1 MAKTNPS
8 LSSTPNLRA
17 LAASELSFN
26 AIAAQHG
33 EEVAI
38 QVGILRDP
46 DTHELTA
53 AEADG
58 LQPATR
64 RGRGK
69 QKAPVKVRVS
79 VRLDADLVEKF
90 RDSGRGWQ
98 TRMNGMLR
106 RSVFGKQA
114 GFGPPADRRTPSSLL
129 TKTPRTVRKA
139 RPSVR
144 QKKQAPA

>member
-1 MAKTNPS
+1 MEKTDS
-8 LSSTPNLRA
+8 TLSSTSTLRE
-17 LAASELSFN
+17 LAASTLSFD

-106 RSVFGKQA
+106 RSVFGKQV
-114 GFGPPADRRTPSSLL
+114 GFGPPAGRRMHSSLL
-129 TKTPRTVRKA
+129 TKTPRTARKA

-144 QKKQAPA
+144 QKKQTPA

>member
-1 MAKTNPS
+1 MEKTNATR
-8 LSSTPNLRA
+8 SSTPTLRE
-17 LAASELSFN
+17 LAASPLSFD

-53 AEADG
+53 AEADR
-58 LQPATR
+58 LQPAPR

-106 RSVFGKQA
+106 RSVFGEQV
-114 GFGPPADRRTPSSLL
+114 GFVPPAARRMPFSPL
-129 TKTPRTVRKA
+129 TKTPRTARKA
-139 RPSVR
+139 RPSVQ